1 MKKLHTYVLR
11 YWYGYLFA
19 IVCMILAIALDMLYP
34 MITESIID
42 DVIIG
47 GQWKLL
53 TKLLIGIAV
62 VGAGRA
68 VFGYYKE
75 FTFDKLAS
83 SVGSDV
89 RKDLFNH
96 IQSLSMNY
104 FADTNTGELMAR
116 VKDDVDK
123 VKDAFGMTGMLIV
136 QIAFYMVSVIYCM
149 FMLDPLL
156 TLLPFAVNLKR

>member
-116 VKDDVDK
+116 VKDDVDRIWD
-123 VKDAFGMTGMLIV
+123 VFGMVGMLLIEV
-136 QIAFYMVSVIYCM
+136 TIHITFIFKIEQ
-149 FMLDPLL
+149 
-156 TLLPFAVNLKR
+156 TNFAIN